1 MVAKYLSFIVFII
14 FVRTIVP
21 TPIVDLQSVQRNFSK
36 AILQAINYVN
46 KTTDDGWDDCDAN
59 CQFQRKLRQALLES
73 SKQEDGT
80 FTESKS
86 YFWENRSH
94 GWEEAQ
100 CEENE
105 IYLYVVVFIT
115 RRFLGNYKLYE
126 TFILNLITNGNSI
139 ILLLLSNYRK
149 RWGQFPFRN
158 EAISLKI

>member
-1 MVAKYLSFIVFII
+1 MIAKYLSLIVFII
-14 FVRTIVP
+14 IVRTIAS
-21 TPIVDLQSVQRNFSK
+21 TPIVNLQSVQRNFSK
-36 AILQAINYVN
+36 AILQTINYVN

-105 IYLYVVVFIT
+105 IYVYVVLFIT

-126 TFILNLITNGNSI
+126 SFILNLITNGNSI
-139 ILLLLSNYRK
+139 IFQL
-149 RWGQFPFRN
+149 
-158 EAISLKI
+158 